1 MMWSLGFDPVVPA
14 WLIALLAVAAA
25 GLLALA
31 VARGLRGTWL
41 RAIAVAAL
49 VAALVNPIIVREER
63 DPLSTVVAVVVDR
76 SASQE
81 LAARDETTEAMRAAL
96 VARLGQL
103 EGIEIRTIDGARDR
117 AASDGTELFAALNAG
132 LADVPPDR
140 LGAVIMLTDG
150 QVHDVPAGPLDLG
163 GAPVHALVS
172 GRTTET
178 DRRVVVDDAPLFGIV
193 GEPQTV
199 TYTVMDDGAAPGAT
213 VRVSILADGRP
224 FRTDTVIAGR
234 PSTFTFEVPHGGDNV
249 LEFQAEELPGEL
261 TDLNN
266 RAIVEIN
273 GIRENLRV
281 LLVSGEPHVGERTW
295 RDLLKSDASVDLIHF
310 TILRPPEK
318 QDGTPVNELALI
330 QFPTR
335 ELFEQRI
342 NEFDLIIFDRY
353 QEQGVLPPAY
363 FENMAQF
370 VRNGGAIL
378 IAAGPDDV
386 GFFSIYNTALATI
399 LPISPTGDLVEAPF
413 YPRVTEAGFRHPVTR
428 ELLGAA
434 QEPPAWSR
442 WFRQVVATNPTGD
455 VVMNGADGRP
465 LLVLAHEGEGRVA
478 MLLSDQ
484 AWLWARGFEGGG
496 PHIDLLRNLAHWLMK
511 EPDLEEEALRAAAD
525 NGQITI
531 ERQTMEEAVA
541 PVTVTSPSGATTTLA
556 LEEVEPG
563 LYRGTLPADEVGL
576 WQVTDGTLVA
586 VTHVGPPNPREF
598 QEALSTTAKLE
609 PVVDATNGHIGRMLD
624 AGGNLDLP
632 RVLEIRPGAANYGG
646 GDWLGIRMTEAS
658 TLLGIARVP
667 LFLGF
672 LGLAIL
678 LGLVTLA
685 WYREGR

>member
-1 MMWSLGFDPVVPA
+1 MWSLGFDPVVPA
-14 WLIALLAVAAA
+14 WLIALLAVAAV

-31 VARGLRGTWL
+31 AMRGLRGTWL
-41 RAIAVAAL
+41 RSAAVAAL
-49 VAALVNPIIVREER
+49 VAALVNPIVVSEER
-63 DPLSTVVAVVVDR
+63 SPLSTVVALVVDQ
-76 SASQE
+76 SASQT
-81 LAARDETTEAMRAAL
+81 LAERDDATESMRAAL
-96 VARLGQL
+96 TERLGQL
-103 EGIEIRTIDGARDR
+103 DGIELRIIDGARDR

-163 GAPVHALVS
+163 GAPLHALIS
-172 GRTTET
+172 GRESET
-178 DRRVVVDDAPLFGIV
+178 DRRVVVDEAPRFGIV
-193 GEPQTV
+193 GEPQTI
-199 TYTVMDDGAAPGAT
+199 TYSVIDDGAAPGAA
-213 VRVSILADGRP
+213 VRVTILADGRP
-224 FRTDTVIAGR
+224 FRTDTVIAGQE
-234 PSTFTFEVPHGGDNV
+234 STFTFEVPHGGDNV
-249 LEFQAEELPGEL
+249 LEFQAEGLAGEL
-261 TDLNN
+261 TELNN

-363 FENMAQF
+363 FDNMAQF

-378 IAAGPDDV
+378 IAAGPDEV
-386 GFFSIYNTALATI
+386 GFFSIYNTALAQI
-399 LPISPTGDLVEAPF
+399 LPISPTGALVEAPF

-428 ELLGAA
+428 ALAGAG
-434 QEPPAWSR
+434 QDPPAWSR

-496 PHIDLLRNLAHWLMK
+496 PHIDLLRNLAHWLMA
-511 EPDLEEEALRAAAD
+511 EPDLEEEALRADAE
-525 NGQITI
+525 NGQLTI
-531 ERQTMEEAVA
+531 ERQTMEEAAA
-541 PVTVTSPSGATTTLA
+541 PVTVTSPSGVTTTLTLDPA
-556 LEEVEPG
+556 GPG
-563 LYRGTLPADEVGL
+563 LYRGTMAADEVGL
-576 WQVTDGTLVA
+576 WQVSDGTLVA

-598 QEALSTTAKLE
+598 QEARSTTEKLD
-609 PVVDATNGHIGRMLD
+609 PIVDLTNGHIGRMTD

-632 RVLEIRPGAANYGG
+632 RVLEIRPGAANFGG
-646 GDWLGIRMTEAS
+646 GDWLGIRLTEAS
-658 TLLGIARVP
+658 TLLGIERVP

-678 LGLVTLA
+678 LGLVTVT

>member
-1 MMWSLGFDPVVPA
+1 MMWSLGFDPVVPGL
-14 WLIALLAVAAA
+14 LIALLAVVAL

-31 VARGLRGTWL
+31 AMRGLRGTWL
-41 RAIAVAAL
+41 RAAAVAAL
-49 VAALVNPIIVREER
+49 VAALVNPIVVSEER
-63 DPLSTVVAVVVDR
+63 TPLSTVVALVVDQ
-76 SASQE
+76 SASQT
-81 LAARDETTEAMRAAL
+81 LAERDDTTEAMRAAL
-96 VARLGQL
+96 TERFGQL
-103 EGIEIRTIDGARDR
+103 DGIELRVIDGARDR

-140 LGAVIMLTDG
+140 LGAIVMLTDG
-150 QVHDVPAGPLDLG
+150 QVHDVPTGPLDLG
-163 GAPVHALVS
+163 GAPLHALIS
-172 GRTTET
+172 GRASET
-178 DRRVVVDDAPLFGIV
+178 DRRVVVDEAPRFGIV
-193 GEPQTV
+193 GEPQTIS
-199 TYTVMDDGAAPGAT
+199 YTVVDDGAAPGAA
-213 VRVSILADGRP
+213 VRVTILADGRP

-234 PSTFTFEVPHGGDNV
+234 ESTFIFEVPHGGDNV
-249 LEFQAEELPGEL
+249 LEFQAEALAGEL
-261 TDLNN
+261 TDINN

-281 LLVSGEPHVGERTW
+281 LLVSGEPHAGERTW

-363 FENMAQF
+363 FDNMAQF

-378 IAAGPDDV
+378 IAAGPDEV
-386 GFFSIYNTALATI
+386 GFFSIYNTALAQI
-399 LPISPTGDLVEAPF
+399 LPISPTGALVEAPF

-428 ELLGAA
+428 DLLGAG
-434 QEPPAWSR
+434 QDPPEWSR

-496 PHIDLLRNLAHWLMK
+496 PHVDLLRNLAHWLMA
-511 EPDLEEEALRAAAD
+511 EPDLEEEALRADAD
-525 NGQITI
+525 NGRLTI
-531 ERQTMEEAVA
+531 ERQTMEEAAA
-541 PVTVTSPSGATTTLA
+541 PVTVTSPTGATTTMTLDPA
-556 LEEVEPG
+556 GPG
-563 LYRGTLPADEVGL
+563 LYRGTMAADEVGL

-598 QEALSTTAKLE
+598 QEARSTTEKLD
-609 PVVDATNGHIGRMLD
+609 PIVDVTNGHIGRMTD
-624 AGGNLDLP
+624 AAGNLDLP
-632 RVLEIRPGAANYGG
+632 RILEIRPGAANFGG

-658 TLLGIARVP
+658 TLLGIERVP